1 MLELLRQYVSGY
13 VALSDEEFD
22 LLAGKIAIRTFDRR
36 EQLLRVGEVER
47 YMNFV
52 VQGLVR
58 MYFFKG
64 KSELITNIAKEGE
77 LVSSSAS
84 FLSATPSH
92 YNIETL
98 EPTTLISITR
108 EDLDEV
114 YRQSVRIERLGR
126 LLTTQFV
133 MQKEEWEH
141 ECIRLDT
148 RERFTRFVERNP
160 DLVMRV
166 PQKYLASYLN
176 MKPETFSR
184 LKNLVKKRPGT
195 IKSFAK

>member
-1 MLELLRQYVSGY
+1 MSGY
-13 VALSDEEFD
+13 VALTDEEFH
-22 LLAGKIAIRTFDRR
+22 LLADKIVVRSFDRR
-36 EQLLRVGEVER
+36 EKLLGAGEVER

-58 MYFFKG
+58 MYFSKG
-64 KSELITNIAKEGE
+64 KTELITNIAKEGE

-92 YNIETL
+92 YHIETL
-98 EPTTLISITR
+98 EPTTLLSLTR
-108 EDLDEV
+108 EDLDEI
-114 YRQSVRIERLGR
+114 YQKSVRIERLGR

-141 ECIRLDT
+141 ECMRLDT
-148 RERFTRFVERNP
+148 RERFTRFMERNP

-184 LKNLVKKRPGT
+184 LKNQLRKRPAG
-195 IKSFAK
+195 AKAFLK